1 MLYYFQEKGIGALLF
16 SEENMCSTV
25 FRGREQVHYCYQEKE
40 TGALLI

>member
-1 MLYYFQEKGIGALLF
+1 MLNCVHEKGTGALLF

-25 FRGREQVHYCYQEKE
+25 FRGREQVHYFYQEKE